1 MEDRILFKHF
11 LLGIHYVKACEEI
24 SASGS
29 EATLTCHMGCDHKD
43 VGEYITLKSIVVCIA
58 SKSFLDVLLDVK
70 KILYYKK

>member
-1 MEDRILFKHF
+1 M
-11 LLGIHYVKACEEI
+11 KACEEI

-70 KILYYKK
+70 KISIRPKIEYINLGL